1 MGTCLKLASFFML
14 WSVHRGVNGKA
25 QALHKGIS
33 CRLLLLEENQ
43 SSLHSVSYK
52 QGEDGRPFST
62 YFFITDTNDGV
73 SALVNKVNFKDQ
85 LLERRRSQIDVS
97 RENTKVVIHVP
108 YRLTKA
114 CSWRRNSVASFLK
127 L

>member
-1 MGTCLKLASFFML
+1 M
-14 WSVHRGVNGKA
+14 
-25 QALHKGIS
+25 
-33 CRLLLLEENQ
+33 LLEENQ
-43 SSLHSVSYK
+43 SDLHSVPYK

-73 SALVNKVNFKDQ
+73 SALVNKVNFKDH

-97 RENTKVVIHVP
+97 RGNTKVVVIHVP
-108 YRLTKA
+108 YRQKLA
-114 CSWRRNSVASFLK
+114 VGERNSVAFFLK